1 MKRTG
6 WKILE
11 QIKESKMEIIRS
23 VYALIVITT
32 LLSFI
37 YIAEGALNSGGG
49 LLHFGLLF
57 TLPILVTVAW
67 YFMVK
72 NYDV

>member
-1 MKRTG
+1 
-6 WKILE
+6 
-11 QIKESKMEIIRS
+11 MEMIRS
-23 VYALIVITT
+23 IYALVVIST

-37 YIAEGALNSGGG
+37 YIAEKVLNFGGG

-57 TLPILVTVAW
+57 LLPVLATVAW

-72 NYDV
+72 E

>member
-1 MKRTG
+1 MHLKNLTMR
-6 WKILE
+6 KVN
-11 QIKESKMEIIRS
+11 KMEMIRS
-23 VYALIVITT
+23 IYALVVIGT

-37 YIAEGALNSGGG
+37 YIAERVLNFGGG

-57 TLPILVTVAW
+57 LLPVLATVAW

-72 NYDV
+72 E